1 MYEFL
6 SIILIV
12 FGVLQIILFFKMWG
26 MTNDVDKIKNKLL
39 SSNDD
44 NKVIIDAQIKALDG
58 KVKEA
63 FDLYKQAFF
72 LNVIE
77 LYNQTIE
84 QYGGEDDLSNKEKND
99 YWETQFSRTAKYFIK
114 KVNKLGE
121 YKLDVDKYNTYEKV
135 HSFINK
141 L

>member
-6 SIILIV
+6 SIVLIV

-26 MTNDVDKIKNKLL
+26 MTNDVDKIKNKIL

-44 NKVIIDAQIKALDG
+44 NNVIIDAQIRALDG
-58 KVKEA
+58 KAKEA

-84 QYGGEDDLSNKEKND
+84 QYGGEDDLSNKQKNE
-99 YWETQFSRTAKYFIK
+99 YWETQYLRTTKYYIK
-114 KVNKLGE
+114 RIHKLGD
-121 YKLDVDKYNTYEKV
+121 YKLDIEKYNTYEKI
-135 HSFINK
+135 HSFISK